1 MKGWEMLLLPAA
13 AVLMVF
19 LGTTYVRKKHETG
32 RKEIGYKVSAT
43 LMAVLPALY
52 LAIREQNRVSLLIAA
67 GTLCCM
73 AADALLEVQFV
84 TGAAVF
90 AAAHLFF
97 IAGMLCLVSPGLFTL
112 VLFACVYCVHT
123 GVYAVLF
130 AILRPYIRKLGKLAV
145 LGALYV
151 AFLCAMF
158 SMAGTVFFEDPGLSG
173 GAAALGGAAFVA
185 SDTILAVNLIGEKNS
200 RKLDKILLVLY
211 YSAVYLLAVCRYL
224 PG

>member
-1 MKGWEMLLLPAA
+1 MCLKGWEIFFLSAA

-19 LGTTYVRKKHETG
+19 LGTTYVRKKHKTG
-32 RKEIGYKVSAT
+32 RKEIVYKVSAT

-52 LAIREQNRVSLLIAA
+52 LALREQSRVSWFIAV
-67 GTLCCM
+67 GTIFCM
-73 AADALLEVQFV
+73 AADALLEVHFV

-90 AAAHLFF
+90 AAAHVCF
-97 IAGMLCLVSPGLFTL
+97 IAGLLGLASPAWYTAVLLC
-112 VLFACVYCVHT
+112 C
-123 GVYAVLF
+123 VYAVLF
-130 AILRPYIRKLGKLAV
+130 VILRPYMRKLGKLAV

-158 SMAGTVFFEDPGLSG
+158 SMAGTVFLESPGPSG
-173 GAAALGGAAFVA
+173 AAAALGGAAFLA
-185 SDTILAVNLIGEKNS
+185 SDTILAVNLLGENNS

-211 YSAVYLLAVCRYL
+211 YEAVYLLAVCRYL